1 MLRHWLPVLD
11 LLALGLEDVL
21 SLLPG
26 HLPVLGHRL
35 LAALLHW
42 PLLAPGLLHL
52 LGHGLGYV
60 FAPDDDIII
69 KTLNCLK

>member
-1 MLRHWLPVLD
+1 MITCVSSIWQSYLNWFLDVEALPVLD

-35 LAALLHW
+35 LAALIH
-42 PLLAPGLLHL
+42 
-52 LGHGLGYV
+52 
-60 FAPDDDIII
+60 
-69 KTLNCLK
+69 